1 MNHQDKSGCRTALIR
16 ASEDGH
22 AKIVQMLLKHKNI
35 DVNQQ
40 DNNGNTALI
49 WAVARDQEEI
59 VAILLQDER
68 INKDLQ
74 NNEGQSALVIALIV
88 RESKRQS

>member
-1 MNHQDKSGCRTALIR
+1 
-16 ASEDGH
+16 
-22 AKIVQMLLKHKNI
+22 MLLKHKNI
-35 DVNQQ
+35 DVNLQ
-40 DNNGNTALI
+40 DKDGNTALN
-49 WAVARDQEEI
+49 WACARDQEEI

-68 INKDLQ
+68 INIDLQ